1 MTNRMDRWW
10 QVVGEVAPTDLV
22 DARLQLHWAAQ
33 VLPEAGAS
41 FAALPAGHWRTEGF
55 TGATLTASEI
65 AAAADQPGVVLEFL
79 DGALAVGRELAA
91 TRGGAR

>member
-10 QVVGEVAPTDLV
+10 QVVGEVAPTDRV

-33 VLPEAGAS
+33 VLPAGGAS

-55 TGATLTASEI
+55 TGAT
-65 AAAADQPGVVLEFL
+65 
-79 DGALAVGRELAA
+79 VGRELVA